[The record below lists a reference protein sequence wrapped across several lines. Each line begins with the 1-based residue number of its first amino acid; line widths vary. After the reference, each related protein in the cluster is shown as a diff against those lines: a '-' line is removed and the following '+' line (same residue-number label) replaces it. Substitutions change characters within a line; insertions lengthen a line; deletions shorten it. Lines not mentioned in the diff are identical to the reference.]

1 MIQRRLQ
8 TSSSRNSPNRRATG
22 RSRNEL
28 RQKKN
33 SRLRL
38 PKILSPA
45 ASCSHLLIT
54 RSLSLIIINGGAT
67 SKARTGGTRSGRKAI
82 SKARKIILC
91 CRSLILTRKHMRN
104 GRENVCQLKR
114 SLNSPRAAGYPERHT
129 FGAMNFVPV
138 GNGWPTRGRESF
150 Q

>member
-67 SKARTGGTRSGRKAI
+67 SKARTGGTRRDRKATLKGRKN
-82 SKARKIILC
+82 ILWC
-91 CRSLILTRKHMRN
+91 KSLTRTRKHMRN
-104 GRENVCQLKR
+104 GRANVYRVKR
-114 SLNSPRAAGYPERHT
+114 SSSLRHAVVYQEKRT

-138 GNGWPTRGRESF
+138 GNGWRTRGRESF